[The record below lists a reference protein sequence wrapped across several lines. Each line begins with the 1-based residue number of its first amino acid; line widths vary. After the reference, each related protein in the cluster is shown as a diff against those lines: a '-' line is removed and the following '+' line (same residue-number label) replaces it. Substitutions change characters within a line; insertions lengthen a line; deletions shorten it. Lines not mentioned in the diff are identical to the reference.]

1 MDILFTHCAGLDIH
15 KKTVVACLLTQDA
28 HGKTVRETRTFSTMT
43 ADSLDLLDWLTAQ
56 GCTHVAMESTG
67 EYWKPVYNLL
77 EDHFTLLVVNARHIK
92 TVPGRKTD
100 VKDAQWIADLLQ
112 QGLLRPSFIPPVGQ
126 RALRDLTR
134 YRGGFVRERAT
145 LCNRVQNLLED
156 ANIKLASVAS
166 DVLGVSGRAM
176 LDALLAGQ
184 NDAAA
189 LAALAKGRLQ
199 EKRSDL
205 ERALHGRFAAHHRII
220 LTELLYQID
229 SLDASIKRLSQEI
242 ETACAPFAEAV
253 APLDTIPGVARAT
266 AEVIVSEIGT
276 DMSRFPTPG
285 HLAAWAG
292 VAPGNCQSGGKRLS
306 NRTRQGNK
314 TLKTALVQAAQ
325 AAARTRDTY
334 LAAQCTRLTARRG
347 RKKAI
352 VAVAHSILVIVYRL
366 LERGEDYCDQGANY
380 FDQRQPQAVTRKL
393 VGRLEQM
400 GFDVSL
406 QPKQAAE
413 TA

>member
-28 HGKTVRETRTFSTMT
+28 QGKTGRETRTFSTMT
-43 ADSLDLLDWLTAQ
+43 VDILELLDWLTAQ

-112 QGLLRPSFIPPVGQ
+112 HGLLRPSFIPPAGQ

-145 LCNRVQNLLED
+145 LCNRVQKLLED

-184 NDAAA
+184 TDATA
-189 LAALAKGRLQ
+189 LASLAKGRLQ
-199 EKRSDL
+199 EKRNDL

-220 LTELLYQID
+220 LTELLCQID
-229 SLDASIKRLSQEI
+229 SLDASIKRLSLEI
-242 ETACAPFAEAV
+242 EGACAPFAEAV
-253 APLDTIPGVARAT
+253 AHLDTIPGVARAT

-366 LERGEDYCDQGANY
+366 LERGEDYCDLGANY

-393 VGRLEQM
+393 VGRLEQL

>member
-1 MDILFTHCAGLDIH
+1 MSKTLNGSLTCCSTASCALVLFRLPD
-15 KKTVVACLLTQDA
+15 K
-28 HGKTVRETRTFSTMT
+28 
-43 ADSLDLLDWLTAQ
+43 
-56 GCTHVAMESTG
+56 
-67 EYWKPVYNLL
+67 
-77 EDHFTLLVVNARHIK
+77 
-92 TVPGRKTD
+92 
-100 VKDAQWIADLLQ
+100 
-112 QGLLRPSFIPPVGQ
+112 

-145 LCNRVQNLLED
+145 LCNRVQKLLED

-184 NDAAA
+184 TDAPT
-189 LAALAKGRLQ
+189 LASLAKGRLQ
-199 EKRSDL
+199 EKRTDL

-220 LTELLYQID
+220 LTELLCQID

-242 ETACAPFAEAV
+242 EDACAPFAEAV
-253 APLDTIPGVARAT
+253 AHLDTIPGVARAT

-325 AAARTRDTY
+325 AAARTRNTY
-334 LAAQCTRLTARRG
+334 LAAQCTRLASRRG

-366 LERGEDYCDQGANY
+366 LERGEDYCDLGANY

-393 VGRLEQM
+393 VGRLEQL